1 MHDFEIVK
9 EEIRQRV
16 DLVEL
21 VSEHVAL
28 TRSGRSFKGLC
39 PFHREKT
46 PSFHVIPDKLIFHCF
61 GCKAGGDAFKFVQ
74 LREGLSFGE
83 AVRFLA
89 DRAGIEMSARP
100 PAGAGGAG
108 RLDLGKVNAWAA
120 EVFRKNLTDAERGRV
135 TRDYLAQRGISPE
148 SAERFGI
155 GLATGDDRALLQAAR
170 LAGVDVSLL
179 LAAGLV
185 RTGDTGHNYDTF
197 RQRLMFPIRDATQR
211 VVGFGGRTLADAKAK
226 YINTAQNELFD
237 KSKALYG
244 IDLARRR
251 IADTGQAIVVE
262 GYTDCIACH
271 QAGFDNAVATLG
283 TALTDAHVEQLR
295 RYGDR
300 IVLVFDSDS
309 AGIAA
314 AERALGAALQ
324 HGLSVGLAFVPD
336 GKDPSDYL
344 STGGADG
351 FASLLNSATDALGF
365 TWGQT
370 LQRYASG
377 TADAGRRRAIGEF
390 VELLAGLTKFGA
402 LDAIQQGLICQ
413 QIAKLLGLGAEQIH
427 ALLGK
432 AVQRRRR
439 GGPTDER
446 VPAESPP
453 AEGSAEQAA
462 LTTVLEVLLNE
473 SGLYDSVAE
482 AFDPQRF
489 RDPVLRRIGAVVK
502 EMAVQLG
509 ELRLVELLER
519 LPEPVDAQRATE
531 LHIRG
536 ATRGNFE
543 TTLNGAAACLHQME
557 VTRQAAALA
566 RQMQSPG
573 EDDREAGE
581 KPDSA
586 PLEALQAA
594 SRRFHHFAPRSKL
607 SAGRHSGD

>member
-1 MHDFEIVK
+1 MHDFETVK

-28 TRSGRSFKGLC
+28 TRSGRSFRGLC

-89 DRAGIEMSARP
+89 DRAGIEMSARRP
-100 PAGAGGAG
+100 TGATGAG
-108 RLDLGKVNAWAA
+108 RLDLAKVNAWAA
-120 EVFRKNLTDAERGRV
+120 GVFRGNLTDAERGRA
-135 TRDYLAQRGISPE
+135 TRDYLAGRGISPE

-155 GLATGDDRALLQAAR
+155 GLAAGDDGALQGAAR
-170 LAGVDVSLL
+170 LAGIDASLL

-185 RTGDTGHNYDTF
+185 RTNERGDNYDTF

-211 VVGFGGRTLADAKAK
+211 VVGFGGRTLADHKAK
-226 YINTAQNELFD
+226 YINTAQNDLFD

-244 IDLARRR
+244 LDLARRR
-251 IADTGQAIVVE
+251 IADTGQAIIVE

-283 TALTDAHVEQLR
+283 TALTDAHVDQLR

-309 AGIAA
+309 AGMSA

-324 HGLSVGLAFVPD
+324 HGLSVSLAFVPQ
-336 GKDPSDYL
+336 GKDPSDFL
-344 STGGADG
+344 RTGGAEG
-351 FASLLNSATDALGF
+351 FASLLNSATDALRF
-365 TWGQT
+365 TWEQT
-370 LQRYASG
+370 LERYASG

-390 VELLAGLTKFGA
+390 VEFIAGLTKFGA

-427 ALLGK
+427 ALLGET
-432 AVQRRRR
+432 VRRRRR
-439 GGPTDER
+439 GGPTKER
-446 VPAESPP
+446 EATDSPP
-453 AEGSAEQAA
+453 AERSAEQAA
-462 LTTVLEVLLNE
+462 LTTALEVLLNE
-473 SGLYDSVAE
+473 PGLYDAVAE
-482 AFDPQRF
+482 VFDPQRF

-509 ELRLVELLER
+509 EFSLVELLAR
-519 LPEPVDAQRATE
+519 FSDPVDARQATE

-543 TTLNGAAACLHQME
+543 ATLNGAAACLHQME

-573 EDDREAGE
+573 EGDGDSGE
-581 KPDSA
+581 RPVSA

-594 SRRFHHFAPRSKL
+594 SRRFHHFAPRSML
-607 SAGRHSGD
+607 SAGRRSGD